1 MFSVVAF
8 AFPVVLSNKLLR
20 YGPLFDNDSMS
31 ATVGGMRE
39 SPPHRTSNFK
49 CEVKCEWWF
58 SVI

>member
-20 YGPLFDNDSMS
+20 YGPLFHNDSVS

-58 SVI
+58 FVI